1 MSGLRKI
8 TSKLIKPKT
17 SSISGNGLFVG
28 LDELMNMRKY
38 ATYLQQGKKKKTYS
52 NQVGDVKSAFKGR
65 GIEMDEIRE
74 YQFGDDVRDI
84 DWRVTAR
91 KEKPYT
97 KLYTEE
103 RDREIFVW
111 LDLSAI
117 MLFGSSVELKSVTA
131 SKIAALIGWI
141 ALNNKDRFG
150 CVIFDGEK
158 SWVFKPKND
167 RAYLG
172 AIFNKISEVSQ
183 NILQQEQNSEEER
196 IKSLKLLQ
204 ANVKNRANVF
214 VISSFIY
221 LSDEYDKLWSSLAKK
236 TGLFMINVF
245 DKLEEKAPLSGQYMV
260 EYDGDKLLL
269 DTSSKSYKKSYAE
282 YFAAKLKQK
291 EMFCRK
297 MSCNFI
303 NFSSGMS
310 FVGDLK
316 IL

>member
-1 MSGLRKI
+1 MLETAELLKKVRKLEI
-8 TSKLIKPKT
+8 VAGQL
-17 SSISGNGLFVG
+17 V
-28 LDELMNMRKY
+28 E
-38 ATYLQQGKKKKTYS
+38 
-52 NQVGDVKSAFKGR
+52 DVIGGAYHSVFKGR
-65 GIEMDEIRE
+65 GIEFDEVRE
-74 YQFGDDVRDI
+74 YTFEDDVRDI

-111 LDLSAI
+111 LDLSAF
-117 MLFGSSVELKSVTA
+117 MLFGSSMELKSVTA

-150 CVIFDGEK
+150 CVIFDGKK

-172 AIFNKISEVSQ
+172 AIFSKISEISQ
-183 NILQQEQNSEEER
+183 NILSQEQNNEEER

-204 ANVKNRANVF
+204 SNVKNQANVF
-214 VISSFIY
+214 VISSFVY
-221 LSDEYDKLWSSLAKK
+221 FNDEYDKIWASLAKK

-260 EYDGDKLLL
+260 EYNGEKLLM
-269 DTSSKSYKKSYAE
+269 DTSSKIYKKNYAE
-282 YFAAKLKQK
+282 YFSSKLKQK
-291 EMFCRK
+291 EIFCRK

-303 NFSSGMS
+303 NFSSDMS
-310 FVGDLK
+310 FTGDLK

>member
-1 MSGLRKI
+1 MVKLKKI
-8 TSKLIKPKT
+8 VSKNIESKTSKV
-17 SSISGNGLFVG
+17 SGNGLFVG
-28 LDELMNMRKY
+28 LAELMNMRKY
-38 ATYLQQGKKKKTYS
+38 ATYLQQGKRKKTYS

-97 KLYTEE
+97 KLYSEE

-117 MLFGSSVELKSVTA
+117 MLFGSNQELKSVTA

-150 CVIFDGEK
+150 CVIFDGKK

-172 AIFNKISEVSQ
+172 AVFNKISEISQAVLSDNQ
-183 NILQQEQNSEEER
+183 NIEQER

-204 ANVKNRANVF
+204 SNVKNQASVF
-214 VISSFIY
+214 VISSFAY
-221 LSDEYDKLWSSLAKK
+221 LSNEYDNILATLAKK

-245 DKLEEKAPLSGQYMV
+245 DKLEEKAPVSGQYMV
-260 EYDGDKLLL
+260 EYNGEKLLM
-269 DTSSKSYKKSYAE
+269 DTSSKIYKKKYSE
-282 YFAAKLKQK
+282 YFADKLKKK
-291 EMFCRK
+291 EIFCKK
-297 MSCNFI
+297 MACKMI
-303 NFSSGMS
+303 NFSSEMS

>member
-1 MSGLRKI
+1 MVKLKKI
-8 TSKLIKPKT
+8 ATKDIALKSSKV
-17 SSISGNGLFVG
+17 SGNGLFVG
-28 LDELMNMRKY
+28 LNELMNMRKY
-38 ATYLQQGKKKKTYS
+38 ATFLQQGRRKKTYS
-52 NQVGDVKSAFKGR
+52 SQVGDVKSAFKGR

-111 LDLSAI
+111 LDLSSF
-117 MLFGSSVELKSVTA
+117 MLFGSKIELKSVTA

-158 SWVFKPKND
+158 SWVFKPKTD
-167 RAYLG
+167 RGYLG

-183 NILQQEQNSEEER
+183 SILFKSQNDVAER

-204 ANVKNRANVF
+204 ANAKNMANIF
-214 VISSFIY
+214 VISSFVY
-221 LSDEYDKLWSSLAKK
+221 WDDEYDNVLATLAKK
-236 TGLFMINVF
+236 TNMFVINIF
-245 DKLEEKAPLSGQYMV
+245 DKLEEKAPISGQYMV
-260 EYDGDKLLL
+260 EYNREKLLI
-269 DTSSKSYKKSYAE
+269 DTSSKIYRKKYSE
-282 YFAAKLKQK
+282 YFAQKLQK
-291 EMFCRK
+291 REDFCYK
-297 MSCNFI
+297 IACKFV
-303 NFSSGMS
+303 NFSSDMS
-310 FVGDLK
+310 FMEGLK

>member
-1 MSGLRKI
+1 MSKLKKI

-17 SSISGNGLFVG
+17 SSVSGNGLFVETV
-28 LDELMNMRKY
+28 ELMNMRKY
-38 ATYLQQGKKKKTYS
+38 ATYLQQGKNKKTYS

-65 GIEMDEIRE
+65 GVEMDEIRE

-97 KLYTEE
+97 KLYIEE
-103 RDREIFVW
+103 RDREVYVW

-117 MLFGSSVELKSVTA
+117 MLFGSNIELKSVTA
-131 SKIAALIGWI
+131 SKVAAFIGWI

-150 CVIFDGEK
+150 CVIFDGKK

-172 AIFNKISEVSQ
+172 AIFNKISDVSK
-183 NILQQEQNSEEER
+183 NILEQNQNSEDER
-196 IKSLKLLQ
+196 VKSLKLLRT
-204 ANVKNRANVF
+204 NVKNRANVF
-214 VISSFIY
+214 VISSFVY
-221 LSDEYDKLWSSLAKK
+221 LGDEYNKIWTSLAKK

-260 EYDGDKLLL
+260 EYNGEKLLI
-269 DTSSKSYKKSYAE
+269 DTSSKTYKKNYAD
-282 YFAAKLKQK
+282 YFSSKLKQK
-291 EMFCRK
+291 EIFCHK

-303 NFSSGMS
+303 NFSAGMS
-310 FVGDLK
+310 FIGDLK

>member
-1 MSGLRKI
+1 MSKLKKI
-8 TSKLIKPKT
+8 TSKFVKPKNL
-17 SSISGNGLFVG
+17 SVLGNGLFVSM
-28 LDELMNMRKY
+28 DELMNMRKY
-38 ATYLQQGKKKKTYS
+38 ATYLQQGKKRKTYS

-117 MLFGSSVELKSVTA
+117 MLFGSNVELKSVTA
-131 SKIAALIGWI
+131 SKVAALIGWI

-150 CVIFDGEK
+150 CVIFDGKK
-158 SWVFKPKND
+158 SWVFKPKAD

-172 AIFNKISEVSQ
+172 AIFNKISEISQ
-183 NILQQEQNSEEER
+183 NILTQNQNSEEER
-196 IKSLKLLQ
+196 IKSLKLLLT
-204 ANVKNRANVF
+204 NVKNQAGVF
-214 VISSFIY
+214 VISSFVY
-221 LSDEYDKLWSSLAKK
+221 LNEDYDKIWASLAKK
-236 TGLFMINVF
+236 TGLFMINLF

-260 EYDGDKLLL
+260 EYEGEKLLI
-269 DTSSKSYKKSYAE
+269 DSSSKNYKKSYAE
-282 YFAAKLKQK
+282 YFASKLKQK

-297 MSCNFI
+297 IACNFI
-303 NFSSGMS
+303 NFSSDMS

>member
-1 MSGLRKI
+1 MSKV
-8 TSKLIKPKT
+8 
-17 SSISGNGLFVG
+17 SGNGLFVE
-28 LDELMNMRKY
+28 LDELMNMRRY
-38 ATYLQQGKKKKTYS
+38 ATYLQHGKKKKTYS

-97 KLYTEE
+97 KIYTEE

-111 LDLSAI
+111 LDLSAF
-117 MLFGSSVELKSVTA
+117 MLFGSSMELKSVTA

-158 SWVFKPKND
+158 SWVFKPKAD

-172 AIFNKISEVSQ
+172 SVFKKISQISQ
-183 NILQQEQNSEEER
+183 SVLNKNQNDDKER

-204 ANVKNRANVF
+204 ANVKNRANIF
-214 VISSFIY
+214 VISSFMY
-221 LSDEYDKLWSSLAKK
+221 LGDEYDNIFAALAKK
-236 TGLFMINVF
+236 TNMFAINVF
-245 DKLEEKAPLSGQYMV
+245 DKLEEKAPISGQYMV
-260 EYDGDKLLL
+260 EYEGEKLLL
-269 DTSSKSYKKSYAE
+269 DTSSKIYKKKYSE
-282 YFAAKLKQK
+282 YFAEKMQNR
-291 EMFCRK
+291 ENFCYK
-297 MSCNFI
+297 TSCKFI
-303 NFSSGMS
+303 NFSSDMS
-310 FVGDLK
+310 FIGDLK

>member
-17 SSISGNGLFVG
+17 SSVSGNGLFVG

-52 NQVGDVKSAFKGR
+52 NQVCDVKSAFKGR

-117 MLFGSSVELKSVTA
+117 MLFGSNIELKSVTA

>member
-1 MSGLRKI
+1 MSKLKKI
-8 TSKLIKPKT
+8 TSKIIRTKT
-17 SSISGNGLFVG
+17 SSVSGNGLFVE

-38 ATYLQQGKKKKTYS
+38 ATYLQQGKNRKSYS

-111 LDLSAI
+111 LDLSSI
-117 MLFGSSVELKSVTA
+117 MLFGSNIELKSVTA
-131 SKIAALIGWI
+131 SKIAALIGWV

-150 CVIFDGEK
+150 CVIFDGKK
-158 SWVFKPKND
+158 SWVFRPKND

-172 AIFNKISEVSQ
+172 AVFNKISEISQ
-183 NILQQEQNSEEER
+183 NILTQNQNNDEER
-196 IKSLKLLQ
+196 IKSLKLLM
-204 ANVKNRANVF
+204 ANVKNQASVF
-214 VISSFIY
+214 VVSSFVY
-221 LSDEYDKLWSSLAKK
+221 LSEEYDKIWASLAKK

-245 DKLEEKAPLSGQYMV
+245 DRLEEKAPISGQYMV
-260 EYDGDKLLL
+260 EYGGDKLLI
-269 DTSSKSYKKSYAE
+269 DTSSKSYRKNYAD
-282 YFAAKLKQK
+282 YFASKLKQK
-291 EMFCRK
+291 ENFCRK
-297 MSCNFI
+297 RSCNFI
-303 NFSSGMS
+303 NFSSDMS
-310 FVGDLK
+310 FIGDLK

>member
-1 MSGLRKI
+1 MSKLKKI
-8 TSKLIKPKT
+8 TSKFINPKPT
-17 SSISGNGLFVG
+17 SVSGNGLYAS

-117 MLFGSSVELKSVTA
+117 MLFGSNLELKSVTA

-158 SWVFKPKND
+158 SWMFKPKND

-172 AIFNKISEVSQ
+172 AIFSKISEISQ
-183 NILQQEQNSEEER
+183 NILSLNHNNDVEKA
-196 IKSLKLLQ
+196 KSLKLLQ
-204 ANVKNRANVF
+204 ANVKNQASVF
-214 VISSFIY
+214 IISSFAY
-221 LSDEYDKLWSSLAKK
+221 SDESYDKVLLNLCKK
-236 TGLFMINVF
+236 TNLFMINVF
-245 DKLEEKAPLSGQYMV
+245 DRLEEKAPLSGQYMV
-260 EYDGDKLLL
+260 EYGGEKLLI
-269 DTSSKSYKKSYAE
+269 DTSAKIYKKKYAE
-282 YFAAKLKQK
+282 YFADKLKK
-291 EMFCRK
+291 REAFCSKSACRL
-297 MSCNFI
+297 I
-303 NFSSGMS
+303 NFSSEMS
-310 FVGDLK
+310 FIGDLK

>member
-1 MSGLRKI
+1 MVKLKKI
-8 TSKLIKPKT
+8 LSKTVAPKA
-17 SSISGNGLFVG
+17 SMVSGNGLFVE

-111 LDLSAI
+111 LDLSSF
-117 MLFGSSVELKSVTA
+117 MLFGSKTELKSVTA
-131 SKIAALIGWI
+131 SKIAALIAWI

-150 CVIFDGEK
+150 CIIFDGKK
-158 SWVFKPKND
+158 SLVFKPKND

-172 AIFNKISEVSQ
+172 AIFKKISEVSK
-183 NILQQEQNSEEER
+183 NILVESKNDDGER

-204 ANVKNRANVF
+204 ANVKNMANIF
-214 VISSFIY
+214 VISSFMY
-221 LSDEYDKLWSSLAKK
+221 LGDEYDNVLTTLAKK
-236 TGLFMINVF
+236 TNMFVINVF
-245 DKLEEKAPLSGQYMV
+245 LFYCLNS
-260 EYDGDKLLL
+260 
-269 DTSSKSYKKSYAE
+269 
-282 YFAAKLKQK
+282 
-291 EMFCRK
+291 
-297 MSCNFI
+297 N
-303 NFSSGMS
+303 
-310 FVGDLK
+310 
-316 IL
+316 